1 MSSDSVQQ
9 IIDYLWPEGD
19 SMTGPQV
26 YAVLDG
32 ARDRRIEPMVRLSR
46 LEHACLYA
54 GRLSPRMQAA
64 APYVVHLAPDARFT
78 RELLE
83 TGWGENWG
91 FFTIVPVDVTLERH
105 RRHFRKLL
113 RVKDESGRILM
124 FRFYDPRVLRV
135 YLPTCTGDEA
145 RQFFGPVPR
154 MVAEAEDGGSLL
166 TYTPKATGINAQSHP
181 FESISSPEPVER

>member
-1 MSSDSVQQ
+1 MSNDRTQQ

-19 SMTGPQV
+19 SLTGPQV
-26 YAVLDG
+26 YALLDG
-32 ARDRRIEPMVRLSR
+32 GCDRRIEPMVRLSR
-46 LEHACLYA
+46 LEHACLFS
-54 GRLSPRMQAA
+54 GRLTARMQAA

-83 TGWGENWG
+83 TGWGESWG
-91 FFTIVPVDVTLERH
+91 FFTIVPVDVTLEQH
-105 RRHFRKLL
+105 RRHFRALL
-113 RVKDESGRILM
+113 RVQDESGRILM

-154 MVAEAEDGGSLL
+154 MVAEAEDGDSLVA
-166 TYTPKATGINAQSHP
+166 YTPKTTGVTAQSLSFKP
-181 FESISSPEPVER
+181 TPSPEPAD